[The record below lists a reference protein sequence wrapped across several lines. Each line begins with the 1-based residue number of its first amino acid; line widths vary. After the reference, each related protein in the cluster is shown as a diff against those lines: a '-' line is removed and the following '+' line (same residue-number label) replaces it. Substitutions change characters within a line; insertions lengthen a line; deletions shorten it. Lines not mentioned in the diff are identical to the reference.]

1 MIETRPQ
8 KSRERAL
15 LIGLEKQGVSK
26 WDLHDS
32 LDELRELANSAGAEV
47 VDTVTQKLQK
57 PTAPYYIGRGKAESI
72 KESCQDQ
79 QVTSVIFNDEL
90 SPAQGRNLENL
101 FARKVLDRTQL
112 ILDIFAQRAR
122 SREGRLQI
130 ELAQL
135 QYLLPR
141 LTRMW
146 HHLSR
151 QTGGIGTRGPGE
163 TQLEVD
169 RRRVQERIAR
179 LERELESVRKTRAIQ
194 RQGRKRHQW
203 PVAAVVGYT
212 NAGKSTLLNLLT
224 GADVVAEDKL
234 FATLDPTT
242 RSFVL
247 PNKQRVLLT
256 DTVGFL
262 RKLPHTLIESFK
274 ATLEE
279 VSEADLLIHIADLSH
294 PRVDEQMEAVD
305 RVIKELDAYGKQTL
319 IVFNKIDNLANREVV
334 DSYLKRFP
342 GSVAISARTGE
353 GVNKLVQ
360 ALEGALSSWRL
371 RSRFRIPA
379 NESALIAE
387 IHRVGHV
394 LELRYEGNDALIV
407 AHVPPDLAQKL
418 ERYAERRA
426 QAILAATI
434 LRAASLRTLDSR
446 LRAICDQPSR
456 LFGVA
461 AKFRGSPIINL
472 ILTGR
477 GIFRFGGRAS
487 KVPIRPQGTTGTFV
501 SATSIPSPCLK
512 GIIEPVRVR
521 PPSGKMMKIAFSSCN
536 LRRNSARACGPQF
549 FRHIGKALSMI
560 AENTLTAV
568 V

>member
-1 MIETRPQ
+1 MIETRPMRTQ
-8 KSRERAL
+8 ERAL
-15 LIGLEKQGVSK
+15 LIGLERQGVSK
-26 WDLHDS
+26 WELRDS
-32 LDELRELANSAGAEV
+32 LEELRELASSAGAKV
-47 VDTVTQKLQK
+47 VDTVTQKLPK

-72 KESCQDQ
+72 KDSCQNQ

-101 FARKVLDRTQL
+101 FARKVVDRTQL

-179 LERELESVRKTRAIQ
+179 LERELEAVRKTRAIQ
-194 RQGRKRHQW
+194 REGRKRHQW

-279 VSEADLLIHIADLSH
+279 VSEADLLIHIVDLSH
-294 PRVDEQMEAVD
+294 PRVDEQMQAVD
-305 RVIKELDAYGKQTL
+305 GVIKELDAYGKQTL
-319 IVFNKIDNLANREVV
+319 IVFNKIDNLPNRELA
-334 DSYLKRFP
+334 DSYLNRFP

-353 GVNKLVQ
+353 GLDRLVQ
-360 ALEGALSSWRL
+360 ALEDALSSWRL

-394 LELRYEGNDALIV
+394 LELRYEGSDAVIV
-407 AHVPPDLAQKL
+407 AHVPPHLEQKL
-418 ERYAERRA
+418 ANYA
-426 QAILAATI
+426 
-434 LRAASLRTLDSR
+434 
-446 LRAICDQPSR
+446 
-456 LFGVA
+456 
-461 AKFRGSPIINL
+461 
-472 ILTGR
+472 
-477 GIFRFGGRAS
+477 
-487 KVPIRPQGTTGTFV
+487 
-501 SATSIPSPCLK
+501 
-512 GIIEPVRVR
+512 
-521 PPSGKMMKIAFSSCN
+521 
-536 LRRNSARACGPQF
+536 ARD
-549 FRHIGKALSMI
+549 
-560 AENTLTAV
+560 
-568 V
+568 

>member
-8 KSRERAL
+8 KTHERAI
-15 LIGLEKQGVSK
+15 LIGLEQAGVSK
-26 WDLHDS
+26 WDLRDS
-32 LDELRELANSAGAEV
+32 MEELAELANSAGAEV

-57 PTAPYYIGRGKAESI
+57 PTAPYYIGKGKAESI
-72 KESCQDQ
+72 KESIQDR
-79 QVTSVIFNDEL
+79 QVTSVIFDDEL
-90 SPAQGRNLENL
+90 SPAQGRNLETL
-101 FARKVLDRTQL
+101 LARKVLDRTQL

-179 LERELESVRKTRAIQ
+179 LERELEAVRRTRAVQ

-224 GADVVAEDKL
+224 GADVVAANKL

-242 RSFVL
+242 RSFTL

-279 VSEADLLIHIADLSH
+279 VGEADLLIHVVDLSH

-305 RVIKELDAYGKQTL
+305 KVIKELDAFGKQTL
-319 IVFNKIDNLANREVV
+319 IVFNKIDNLGNRELAETYV
-334 DSYLKRFP
+334 SRFP
-342 GSVAISARTGE
+342 NSVAISARTGE
-353 GVNKLVQ
+353 GVSKLVS
-360 ALEGALSSWRL
+360 ALQEALSSWRL
-371 RSRFRIPA
+371 RLQFRLPA
-379 NESALIAE
+379 KESALIAE

-394 LELRYEGNDALIV
+394 LELRYEGEDALIV
-407 AHVPPDLAQKL
+407 AHVPPHLEAKLAPF
-418 ERYAERRA
+418 
-426 QAILAATI
+426 
-434 LRAASLRTLDSR
+434 S
-446 LRAICDQPSR
+446 
-456 LFGVA
+456 
-461 AKFRGSPIINL
+461 
-472 ILTGR
+472 
-477 GIFRFGGRAS
+477 
-487 KVPIRPQGTTGTFV
+487 
-501 SATSIPSPCLK
+501 
-512 GIIEPVRVR
+512 EP
-521 PPSGKMMKIAFSSCN
+521 
-536 LRRNSARACGPQF
+536 
-549 FRHIGKALSMI
+549 
-560 AENTLTAV
+560 
-568 V
+568 

>member
-1 MIETRPQ
+1 MIETRP
-8 KSRERAL
+8 KNTPERAL
-15 LIGLEKQGVSK
+15 LIGLEKDGVSK
-26 WDLHDS
+26 WDLRDS
-32 LDELRELANSAGAEV
+32 MEELRELASSAGAEV
-47 VDTVTQKLQK
+47 VDTVTQKLRR
-57 PTAPYYIGRGKAESI
+57 PTAPYYIGKGKAESI
-72 KESCQDQ
+72 KDSLQHR
-79 QVTSVIFNDEL
+79 QVTSVIFDDEL

-101 FARKVLDRTQL
+101 LSRKVLDRTQL

-169 RRRVQERIAR
+169 RRRVQERIGR
-179 LERELESVRKTRAIQ
+179 LERELQEVRKTRAVQ
-194 RQGRKRHQW
+194 RQGRKRRQW

-224 GADVVAEDKL
+224 GADVVTEDRL

-279 VSEADLLIHIADLSH
+279 VSEADLLIHVVDLSH
-294 PRVDEQMEAVD
+294 LRIDEHMAAVD
-305 RVIKELDAYGKQTL
+305 SVIKELDAFGKQTV
-319 IVFNKIDNLANREVV
+319 IVFNKTDTVENPDLIE
-334 DSYLKRFP
+334 SYLKRFP
-342 GSVAISARTGE
+342 ASVAISARTGA
-353 GVNKLVQ
+353 GVGNLV
-360 ALEGALSSWRL
+360 GALQDALAAWRL
-371 RSRFRIPA
+371 RSRFRIPVS
-379 NESALIAE
+379 ESALIAE

-394 LELRYEGNDALIV
+394 LELRYEGGDAVIV
-407 AHVPPDLAQKL
+407 AHVPPQLESKL
-418 ERYAERRA
+418 TQYSE
-426 QAILAATI
+426 
-434 LRAASLRTLDSR
+434 
-446 LRAICDQPSR
+446 
-456 LFGVA
+456 
-461 AKFRGSPIINL
+461 
-472 ILTGR
+472 
-477 GIFRFGGRAS
+477 
-487 KVPIRPQGTTGTFV
+487 
-501 SATSIPSPCLK
+501 
-512 GIIEPVRVR
+512 
-521 PPSGKMMKIAFSSCN
+521 
-536 LRRNSARACGPQF
+536 
-549 FRHIGKALSMI
+549 
-560 AENTLTAV
+560 
-568 V
+568 

>member
-1 MIETRPQ
+1 MIETRP
-8 KSRERAL
+8 KKTHERAL

-26 WDLHDS
+26 WDLQDS
-32 LDELRELANSAGAEV
+32 LEELAELANSAGAEV

-57 PTAPYYIGRGKAESI
+57 PTAPYYIGKGKAEAI
-72 KESCQDQ
+72 KDSLQVQ
-79 QVTSVIFNDEL
+79 QVTSVIFDDEL

-101 FARKVLDRTQL
+101 LARKVLDRTQL

-146 HHLSR
+146 DHLSR

-179 LERELESVRKTRAIQ
+179 LERELEAVRKTRAVQ

-224 GADVVAEDKL
+224 GAGVVAENRL

-279 VSEADLLIHIADLSH
+279 VNEADLLIHVVDLSH
-294 PRVDEQMEAVD
+294 SRLDENIEAVD
-305 RVIKELDAYGKQTL
+305 IVIKELGAYGKQTL
-319 IVFNKIDNLANREVV
+319 VVLNKIDA
-334 DSYLKRFP
+334 LKD
-342 GSVAISARTGE
+342 
-353 GVNKLVQ
+353 Q
-360 ALEGALSSWRL
+360 
-371 RSRFRIPA
+371 
-379 NESALIAE
+379 
-387 IHRVGHV
+387 
-394 LELRYEGNDALIV
+394 EL
-407 AHVPPDLAQKL
+407 
-418 ERYAERRA
+418 
-426 QAILAATI
+426 
-434 LRAASLRTLDSR
+434 
-446 LRAICDQPSR
+446 
-456 LFGVA
+456 
-461 AKFRGSPIINL
+461 
-472 ILTGR
+472 
-477 GIFRFGGRAS
+477 
-487 KVPIRPQGTTGTFV
+487 VPIYLEKFAG
-501 SATSIPSPCLK
+501 
-512 GIIEPVRVR
+512 
-521 PPSGKMMKIAFSSCN
+521 
-536 LRRNSARACGPQF
+536 
-549 FRHIGKALSMI
+549 
-560 AENTLTAV
+560 
-568 V
+568 

>member
-1 MIETRPQ
+1 MIETRP
-8 KSRERAL
+8 KKARERAL
-15 LIGLEKQGVSK
+15 LIGLEKDGVSK
-26 WDLHDS
+26 WDLRDS
-32 LDELRELANSAGAEV
+32 MEELRELANSAGAEV
-47 VDTVTQKLQK
+47 VDTITQKLPK
-57 PTAPYYIGRGKAESI
+57 PTAPYYIGKGKAELIRDSLQNR
-72 KESCQDQ
+72 E
-79 QVTSVIFNDEL
+79 VTSVIFDDEL
-90 SPAQGRNLENL
+90 SPAQGRNLETL
-101 FARKVLDRTQL
+101 LARKVLDRTQL

-179 LERELESVRKTRAIQ
+179 LERELESVRKTRAVQ

-224 GADVVAEDKL
+224 GADVIAVDKL

-279 VSEADLLIHIADLSH
+279 VSEADLLIHIVDLSH

-305 RVIKELDAYGKQTL
+305 AVIKEIDAFGKQTL
-319 IVFNKIDNLANREVV
+319 IVFNKIDRFENRELA
-334 DSYLKRFP
+334 DIYARRFP

-353 GVNKLVQ
+353 GMGNLVQ
-360 ALEGALSSWRL
+360 ALENALSSWRL

-379 NESALIAE
+379 NESALLAE

-394 LELRYEGNDALIV
+394 LEVRYEGDDALIV
-407 AHVPPDLAQKL
+407 AHVPPHLEQKL
-418 ERYAERRA
+418 ARYAA
-426 QAILAATI
+426 H
-434 LRAASLRTLDSR
+434 
-446 LRAICDQPSR
+446 
-456 LFGVA
+456 
-461 AKFRGSPIINL
+461 N
-472 ILTGR
+472 
-477 GIFRFGGRAS
+477 
-487 KVPIRPQGTTGTFV
+487 
-501 SATSIPSPCLK
+501 
-512 GIIEPVRVR
+512 
-521 PPSGKMMKIAFSSCN
+521 
-536 LRRNSARACGPQF
+536 
-549 FRHIGKALSMI
+549 
-560 AENTLTAV
+560 
-568 V
+568 

>member
-8 KSRERAL
+8 KTQERAL
-15 LIGLEKQGVSK
+15 LIGLEKEGVSK
-26 WDLHDS
+26 WDLQDS

-47 VDTVTQKLQK
+47 IDTVTQKLQK

-72 KESCQDQ
+72 KDSCQDR
-79 QVTSVIFNDEL
+79 QVTSVIFDDEL

-179 LERELESVRKTRAIQ
+179 LERELEAVRKTRAVQ

-224 GADVVAEDKL
+224 GADLVAENKL

-279 VSEADLLIHIADLSH
+279 VSEADLLIHIVDLSH

-305 RVIKELDAYGKQTL
+305 SVIKELDAFGKQTL
-319 IVFNKIDNLANREVV
+319 IVFNKIDNLENGAGGNRATSTGEPGRVDARGDESINREISETYV
-334 DSYLKRFP
+334 KRFP

-353 GVNKLVQ
+353 GVNRLVG
-360 ALEGALSSWRL
+360 ALENALSSWRL
-371 RSRFRIPA
+371 RSRFRIPSDQ
-379 NESALIAE
+379 SALIAE

-394 LELRYEGNDALIV
+394 LELRYEGDEALIV
-407 AHVPPDLAQKL
+407 AHVPPELAQKL
-418 ERYAERRA
+418 ARYATE
-426 QAILAATI
+426 
-434 LRAASLRTLDSR
+434 S
-446 LRAICDQPSR
+446 
-456 LFGVA
+456 
-461 AKFRGSPIINL
+461 
-472 ILTGR
+472 
-477 GIFRFGGRAS
+477 
-487 KVPIRPQGTTGTFV
+487 
-501 SATSIPSPCLK
+501 
-512 GIIEPVRVR
+512 
-521 PPSGKMMKIAFSSCN
+521 
-536 LRRNSARACGPQF
+536 
-549 FRHIGKALSMI
+549 
-560 AENTLTAV
+560 
-568 V
+568 

>member
-1 MIETRPQ
+1 MIETRPT
-8 KSRERAL
+8 KTHERAL

-26 WDLHDS
+26 WDLQDS
-32 LDELRELANSAGAEV
+32 LEELAELANSAGAEV

-57 PTAPYYIGRGKAESI
+57 PTAPYYIGKGKAEAI
-72 KESCQDQ
+72 KHSFQDREI
-79 QVTSVIFNDEL
+79 TSVIFDDEL

-101 FARKVLDRTQL
+101 LARKVLDRTQL

-146 HHLSR
+146 DHLSR

-179 LERELESVRKTRAIQ
+179 LERELEAVRKTRAVQ

-224 GADVVAEDKL
+224 GADVVAENRL

-279 VSEADLLIHIADLSH
+279 VSEADLLIHIVDLSH
-294 PRVDEQMEAVD
+294 PRVDDQMEAVEG
-305 RVIKELDAYGKQTL
+305 VIKELDAFGKQTL
-319 IVFNKIDNLANREVV
+319 IVFNKIDNLANRELAET
-334 DSYLKRFP
+334 YTKRYP
-342 GSVAISARTGE
+342 ASVAISARTGE
-353 GVNKLVQ
+353 GVNRLVP
-360 ALEGALSSWRL
+360 ALQDALSAWRL
-371 RSRFRIPA
+371 RSRFRIPSS
-379 NESALIAE
+379 ESALIAE

-394 LELRYEGNDALIV
+394 LELKYEGNDALIV
-407 AHVPPDLAQKL
+407 AHVPPHLGQKL
-418 ERYAERRA
+418 ADYAA
-426 QAILAATI
+426 P
-434 LRAASLRTLDSR
+434 D
-446 LRAICDQPSR
+446 
-456 LFGVA
+456 
-461 AKFRGSPIINL
+461 
-472 ILTGR
+472 
-477 GIFRFGGRAS
+477 
-487 KVPIRPQGTTGTFV
+487 
-501 SATSIPSPCLK
+501 
-512 GIIEPVRVR
+512 
-521 PPSGKMMKIAFSSCN
+521 
-536 LRRNSARACGPQF
+536 
-549 FRHIGKALSMI
+549 
-560 AENTLTAV
+560 
-568 V
+568 

>member
-8 KSRERAL
+8 KPRERAL
-15 LIGLEKQGVSK
+15 LIGLEKKGVSK

-57 PTAPYYIGRGKAESI
+57 PTAPYYIGRGKAELI
-72 KESCQDQ
+72 KESCRDQ
-79 QVTSVIFNDEL
+79 HVTSVIFDDEL

-101 FARKVLDRTQL
+101 FSRKVVDRTQL

-319 IVFNKIDNLANREVV
+319 LVFNKIDILPNRELV
-334 DSYLKRFP
+334 DSYLKRFS

-353 GVNKLVQ
+353 EASKLVQ

-371 RSRFRIPA
+371 RSGFRIPA

-394 LELRYEGNDALIV
+394 LELRYEDNDAIIV

-418 ERYAERRA
+418 ERYA
-426 QAILAATI
+426 
-434 LRAASLRTLDSR
+434 
-446 LRAICDQPSR
+446 
-456 LFGVA
+456 
-461 AKFRGSPIINL
+461 
-472 ILTGR
+472 
-477 GIFRFGGRAS
+477 
-487 KVPIRPQGTTGTFV
+487 QG
-501 SATSIPSPCLK
+501 
-512 GIIEPVRVR
+512 
-521 PPSGKMMKIAFSSCN
+521 
-536 LRRNSARACGPQF
+536 
-549 FRHIGKALSMI
+549 
-560 AENTLTAV
+560 
-568 V
+568 

>member
-1 MIETRPQ
+1 MFETRP
-8 KSRERAL
+8 KKNHERAL

-26 WDLHDS
+26 WDLQDS
-32 LDELRELANSAGAEV
+32 LEELAELASSAGAEV

-57 PTAPYYIGRGKAESI
+57 PTAPYYIGKGKAEEI
-72 KESCQDQ
+72 KHSFQDRE
-79 QVTSVIFNDEL
+79 VTSVIFDDEL

-101 FARKVLDRTQL
+101 LARKVIDRTQL

-146 HHLSR
+146 DHLSR

-179 LERELESVRKTRAIQ
+179 LERELEAVRKTRAVQ

-224 GADVVAEDKL
+224 GADVVAENRL

-279 VSEADLLIHIADLSH
+279 VSEADLLIHIVDLSH
-294 PRVDEQMEAVD
+294 PRVDDQIEAVEG
-305 RVIKELDAYGKQTL
+305 VIKELNAFGKQTV
-319 IVFNKIDNLANREVV
+319 IIFNKIDNLANRELAET
-334 DSYLKRFP
+334 YTKRFP

-353 GVNKLVQ
+353 GVSSLVQ
-360 ALEGALSSWRL
+360 ALQDALSAWRL

-379 NESALIAE
+379 SESALIAE

-394 LELRYEGNDALIV
+394 LELHYEGEGALIV
-407 AHVPPDLAQKL
+407 AHVPPELAQKL
-418 ERYAERRA
+418 ERYA
-426 QAILAATI
+426 
-434 LRAASLRTLDSR
+434 D
-446 LRAICDQPSR
+446 
-456 LFGVA
+456 
-461 AKFRGSPIINL
+461 
-472 ILTGR
+472 
-477 GIFRFGGRAS
+477 
-487 KVPIRPQGTTGTFV
+487 
-501 SATSIPSPCLK
+501 
-512 GIIEPVRVR
+512 
-521 PPSGKMMKIAFSSCN
+521 
-536 LRRNSARACGPQF
+536 
-549 FRHIGKALSMI
+549 
-560 AENTLTAV
+560 
-568 V
+568 

>member
-1 MIETRPQ
+1 MIKTRPQ
-8 KSRERAL
+8 KTQERAL
-15 LIGLEKQGVSK
+15 LIGLEKEGVSK
-26 WDLHDS
+26 WDLQDS

-47 VDTVTQKLQK
+47 IDTVTQKLQK

-72 KESCQDQ
+72 KDSCQDR
-79 QVTSVIFNDEL
+79 QVTSVIFDDEL

-179 LERELESVRKTRAIQ
+179 LERELEAVRKTRAVQ
-194 RQGRKRHQW
+194 RQGRKRHQC

-224 GADVVAEDKL
+224 GADLVAENKL

-279 VSEADLLIHIADLSH
+279 VSEADLLIHIVDLSH

-305 RVIKELDAYGKQTL
+305 AVIKELDAFGKQTL
-319 IVFNKIDNLANREVV
+319 IVFNKIDNLENGAGGSRATSTGKPERVDELGSESINREIAETYV
-334 DSYLKRFP
+334 KRFP

-353 GVNKLVQ
+353 GVNRLVG
-360 ALEGALSSWRL
+360 ALENALSSWRL
-371 RSRFRIPA
+371 RSRFRIPSDQ
-379 NESALIAE
+379 SALIAE

-394 LELRYEGNDALIV
+394 LELRYEGDDALIV
-407 AHVPPDLAQKL
+407 AHVPPELAQKL
-418 ERYAERRA
+418 ARYGAE
-426 QAILAATI
+426 
-434 LRAASLRTLDSR
+434 S
-446 LRAICDQPSR
+446 
-456 LFGVA
+456 
-461 AKFRGSPIINL
+461 
-472 ILTGR
+472 
-477 GIFRFGGRAS
+477 
-487 KVPIRPQGTTGTFV
+487 
-501 SATSIPSPCLK
+501 
-512 GIIEPVRVR
+512 
-521 PPSGKMMKIAFSSCN
+521 
-536 LRRNSARACGPQF
+536 
-549 FRHIGKALSMI
+549 
-560 AENTLTAV
+560 
-568 V
+568 

>member
-1 MIETRPQ
+1 MIETSPHKKQ
-8 KSRERAL
+8 ERAL
-15 LIGLEKQGVSK
+15 LIGLEKEGVSK
-26 WDLHDS
+26 WDLRDS
-32 LDELRELANSAGAEV
+32 MEELAELASSAGAEV
-47 VDTVTQKLQK
+47 VDTVTQKLRK
-57 PTAPYYIGRGKAESI
+57 PTAPYYIGKGKAEWI
-72 KESCQDQ
+72 KDSLQDR

-101 FARKVLDRTQL
+101 LARKVLDRTQL

-179 LERELESVRKTRAIQ
+179 LERELEAVRKTRAVQ

-224 GADVVAEDKL
+224 GADVVATDRL

-242 RSFVL
+242 RSLVL

-279 VSEADLLIHIADLSH
+279 VSEADLLIHIVDLSH
-294 PRVDEQMEAVD
+294 PRVDEQMQAVD
-305 RVIKELDAYGKQTL
+305 NVIKELDAFGKQTL
-319 IVFNKIDNLANREVV
+319 IVFNKIDNLENGAGGSRATWTGKPERVDEPGGESINRELSETYV
-334 DSYLKRFP
+334 KRFP

-353 GVNKLVQ
+353 GVDKLVQ
-360 ALEGALSSWRL
+360 ALQEALSSWRL
-371 RSRFRIPA
+371 RSRFRIPS
-379 NESALIAE
+379 NQSALIAE
-387 IHRVGHV
+387 IHRAGHV
-394 LELRYEGNDALIV
+394 LELKYEGDDALIV
-407 AHVPPDLAQKL
+407 AHVPPELAQKL
-418 ERYAERRA
+418 DRYAS
-426 QAILAATI
+426 Q
-434 LRAASLRTLDSR
+434 
-446 LRAICDQPSR
+446 
-456 LFGVA
+456 
-461 AKFRGSPIINL
+461 N
-472 ILTGR
+472 
-477 GIFRFGGRAS
+477 
-487 KVPIRPQGTTGTFV
+487 
-501 SATSIPSPCLK
+501 
-512 GIIEPVRVR
+512 
-521 PPSGKMMKIAFSSCN
+521 
-536 LRRNSARACGPQF
+536 
-549 FRHIGKALSMI
+549 
-560 AENTLTAV
+560 
-568 V
+568 

>member
-1 MIETRPQ
+1 MIETRP
-8 KSRERAL
+8 KKTRERAL

-32 LDELRELANSAGAEV
+32 LEELRELANSAGAEV

-72 KESCQDQ
+72 KESCRDQ
-79 QVTSVIFNDEL
+79 RVTSVIFDDEL

-101 FARKVLDRTQL
+101 IARKVLDRTQL

-179 LERELESVRKTRAIQ
+179 LERELEAVRKTRAIQ
-194 RQGRKRHQW
+194 RESRKRHQW

-224 GADVVAEDKL
+224 GADVVTENKL

-242 RSFVL
+242 RSLVL

-279 VSEADLLIHIADLSH
+279 VSEADLLIHIVDLSH

-305 RVIKELDAYGKQTL
+305 GVIKELDAYGKQTL
-319 IVFNKIDNLANREVV
+319 IVFNKIDNLPNRELAE
-334 DSYLKRFP
+334 SYTNRFP

-360 ALEGALSSWRL
+360 ALEDALASWRL
-371 RSRFRIPA
+371 RSRFCIPS

-394 LELRYEGNDALIV
+394 LELRYEGSDAVIV

-418 ERYAERRA
+418 ER
-426 QAILAATI
+426 
-434 LRAASLRTLDSR
+434 
-446 LRAICDQPSR
+446 
-456 LFGVA
+456 F
-461 AKFRGSPIINL
+461 AKG
-472 ILTGR
+472 
-477 GIFRFGGRAS
+477 
-487 KVPIRPQGTTGTFV
+487 
-501 SATSIPSPCLK
+501 
-512 GIIEPVRVR
+512 
-521 PPSGKMMKIAFSSCN
+521 
-536 LRRNSARACGPQF
+536 
-549 FRHIGKALSMI
+549 
-560 AENTLTAV
+560 
-568 V
+568 

>member
-1 MIETRPQ
+1 MIEVSPNKKQ
-8 KSRERAL
+8 ERAL
-15 LIGLEKQGVSK
+15 LIGLEQEGVSK
-26 WDLHDS
+26 WDLRDS
-32 LDELRELANSAGAEV
+32 MDELAELASSAGAEV

-57 PTAPYYIGRGKAESI
+57 PTAPYYIGKGKAELI
-72 KESCQDQ
+72 KESFKDQ
-79 QVTSVIFNDEL
+79 HVTSVIFDDEL

-101 FARKVLDRTQL
+101 LSRKVLDRTQL

-146 HHLSR
+146 THLSR

-179 LERELESVRKTRAIQ
+179 LERELEGVRKVRSIQ

-242 RSFVL
+242 RSLTL
-247 PNKQRVLLT
+247 PNRQRVLLT

-279 VSEADLLIHIADLSH
+279 VSEADLLIHVVDLSH
-294 PRVDEQMEAVD
+294 PRVDEHIEAVD
-305 RVIKELDAYGKQTL
+305 TVIKELGAFGKQTL
-319 IVFNKIDNLANREVV
+319 MVFNKIDLVANEELVAA
-334 DSYLKRFP
+334 YAQKFP
-342 GSVAISARTGE
+342 GSVAISARKGI
-353 GVNKLVQ
+353 GVSGLVQ
-360 ALEGALSSWRL
+360 ALQDELGAWRL
-371 RSRFRIPA
+371 RSRFQVPLSEA
-379 NESALIAE
+379 GLIAE

-394 LELRYEGNDALIV
+394 LELRYEGEFALIV
-407 AHVPPDLAQKL
+407 AHTPPELQKK
-418 ERYAERRA
+418 
-426 QAILAATI
+426 LAA
-434 LRAASLRTLDSR
+434 
-446 LRAICDQPSR
+446 
-456 LFGVA
+456 F
-461 AKFRGSPIINL
+461 
-472 ILTGR
+472 
-477 GIFRFGGRAS
+477 
-487 KVPIRPQGTTGTFV
+487 
-501 SATSIPSPCLK
+501 
-512 GIIEPVRVR
+512 
-521 PPSGKMMKIAFSSCN
+521 
-536 LRRNSARACGPQF
+536 
-549 FRHIGKALSMI
+549 
-560 AENTLTAV
+560 AV
-568 V
+568 

>member
-1 MIETRPQ
+1 MIEIRP
-8 KSRERAL
+8 RRTHERAL
-15 LIGLEKQGVSK
+15 LIGLEQAGVTK
-26 WDLHDS
+26 WDLQDS
-32 LDELRELANSAGAEV
+32 LEELAELASSAGAEV
-47 VDTVTQKLQK
+47 VDTITQKLQK
-57 PTAPYYIGRGKAESI
+57 PTAPYYIGKGKAELI
-72 KESCQDQ
+72 KESLQDRR
-79 QVTSVIFNDEL
+79 VTSVIFDDEL

-101 FARKVLDRTQL
+101 LARKVLDRTQL

-141 LTRMW
+141 LTKMW

-224 GADVVAEDKL
+224 GADVVAENKL

-279 VSEADLLIHIADLSH
+279 VSEADLLIHVVDLGH
-294 PRVDEQMEAVD
+294 PRVDEQMQAVD
-305 RVIKELDAYGKQTL
+305 NVIKELGAFGKQTVT
-319 IVFNKIDNLANREVV
+319 VFNKIDQLTNPELA
-334 DSYLKRFP
+334 DTYPKRFP
-342 GSVAISARTGE
+342 NSVAISALTGD
-353 GVNKLVQ
+353 GVGNLVR
-360 ALEGALSSWRL
+360 ALQDALSAWRL
-371 RSRFRIPA
+371 RSRFKIPA
-379 NESALIAE
+379 SESALIAE

-394 LELRYEGNDALIV
+394 LELRYEGNDATII

-418 ERYAERRA
+418 ERF
-426 QAILAATI
+426 T
-434 LRAASLRTLDSR
+434 
-446 LRAICDQPSR
+446 P
-456 LFGVA
+456 
-461 AKFRGSPIINL
+461 
-472 ILTGR
+472 
-477 GIFRFGGRAS
+477 
-487 KVPIRPQGTTGTFV
+487 
-501 SATSIPSPCLK
+501 
-512 GIIEPVRVR
+512 
-521 PPSGKMMKIAFSSCN
+521 
-536 LRRNSARACGPQF
+536 
-549 FRHIGKALSMI
+549 
-560 AENTLTAV
+560 
-568 V
+568 